1 MVANDA
7 TNMASGTQVMLTRD
21 GVRKLEEELE
31 DLRVVKRFEVAE
43 RIKTAIAFGDLS
55 ENAEYDEAKNEQ
67 AFIEGRIRVI
77 EQMLSQAQVVDDD
90 NVSTETVGIGSTVR
104 VLDMEYDEE
113 DEYTVVG
120 STEAD
125 PAKLRVSNE
134 SPIGAALLGAHL
146 GDTVDVQAPGGI
158 IKLKI
163 LEIKRK

>member
-7 TNMASGTQVMLTRD
+7 TNMTSGTQVMLTRD